1 MPTLTPEQRR
11 RHGAVAAAPAA
22 DALGGRAAL
31 APLMHPPQG
40 AARRVLSA
48 PLLSLPA
55 VSDFCGNGGEA
66 RGGGAQGVVQASRIP
81 DSLPVCPSPPA
92 AAARGAG
99 RGDAPG
105 CGSCLGPCRP
115 PAKRRRTR
123 GGAGR
128 RARGTPRR
136 PSCHQWRGA
145 RGRLRVSGGRCRVF
159 SAPRARRGPPPG
171 AICLSGAAALP
182 GSSCPGT
189 VCKWARVAPGQEQ
202 ARWSCQC
209 VRKAGTVFGCGG
221 CGQAWGVGRCVPS
234 AIMTAGLGCLFT
246 HRTERAP

>member
-1 MPTLTPEQRR
+1 MLGVIRRLACECHAFTRRPEPDASQVSGAKENHAASPAGHQKPTRTPDACQNDDDEGPISTMPTLTPEQRR

-136 PSCHQWRGA
+136 PSCHQ
-145 RGRLRVSGGRCRVF
+145 
-159 SAPRARRGPPPG
+159 
-171 AICLSGAAALP
+171 
-182 GSSCPGT
+182 
-189 VCKWARVAPGQEQ
+189 
-202 ARWSCQC
+202 
-209 VRKAGTVFGCGG
+209 
-221 CGQAWGVGRCVPS
+221 
-234 AIMTAGLGCLFT
+234 
-246 HRTERAP
+246 